1 MSYKTRFKVF
11 FLLLLTVLSNACQE
25 EKSEFKDKVYGRWE
39 LTEALRN
46 DRPAASLENIFFE
59 FYEDGKMVTNF
70 NATGDTQTSEY
81 AISGNRIRQKNNDL
95 SPEYI
100 IEEASDTSLMLST
113 ELRNFDFKLLL
124 RKEEA
129 Q

>member
-1 MSYKTRFKVF
+1 MSYRNGFKVC
-11 FLLLLTVLSNACQE
+11 FLLFLANWLTACQE
-25 EKSEFKDKVYGRWE
+25 EKNEYKDKVYGKWE

-59 FYEDGKMVTNF
+59 FYQDGKMVTNF
-70 NATGDTQTSEY
+70 NATGNTETSEY
-81 AISGNRIRQKNNDL
+81 AISGNKIRQKNNEL

-100 IEEASDTSLMLST
+100 IEEVNDTLLVLST
-113 ELRNFDFKLLL
+113 ELRNFDFRLLL
-124 RKEEA
+124 KKGVG

>member
-1 MSYKTRFKVF
+1 MA
-11 FLLLLTVLSNACQE
+11 LGNACQE
-25 EKSEFKDKVYGRWE
+25 EQSEFKDKVYGRWE

-70 NATGDTQTSEY
+70 NATGDTQSSEY
-81 AISGNRIRQKNNDL
+81 AISGNRIRQKNNEL

-100 IEEASDTSLMLST
+100 IEEASDTSLILST

-124 RKEEA
+124 RKEET